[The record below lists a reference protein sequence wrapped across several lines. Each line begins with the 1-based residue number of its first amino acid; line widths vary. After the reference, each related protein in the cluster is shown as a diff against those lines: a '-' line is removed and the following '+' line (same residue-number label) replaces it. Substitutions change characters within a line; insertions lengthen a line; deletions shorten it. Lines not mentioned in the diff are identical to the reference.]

1 MWSKEEKISDQL
13 QFLFMFYIYK
23 RILTSIS
30 YTDIFGNKQTE
41 SDFKTEN
48 PFANIRLVR
57 F

>member
-1 MWSKEEKISDQL
+1 MWSKKEKISDQ
-13 QFLFMFYIYK
+13 FLFLFYIYK

-30 YTDIFGNKQTE
+30 YTYIFGNKQTE

>member
-1 MWSKEEKISDQL
+1 MWSKQEKISDQY
-13 QFLFMFYIYK
+13 QFLFLFYIYK

-30 YTDIFGNKQTE
+30 YTYIFGNKQTE

-48 PFANIRLVR
+48 PFANIRVVR